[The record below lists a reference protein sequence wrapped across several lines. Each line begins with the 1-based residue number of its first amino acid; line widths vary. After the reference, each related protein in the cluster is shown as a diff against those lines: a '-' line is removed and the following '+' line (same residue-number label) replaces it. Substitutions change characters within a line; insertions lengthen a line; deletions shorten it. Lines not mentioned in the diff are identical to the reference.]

1 MIRTAFWPSDDAYI
15 YQLVPASMMLV
26 KYLEDAS
33 LIMEKLN
40 GEYAK
45 NLTSEM
51 RKLAYGIRKGID
63 RDAIIHH

>member
-1 MIRTAFWPSDDAYI
+1 
-15 YQLVPASMMLV
+15 MMLV